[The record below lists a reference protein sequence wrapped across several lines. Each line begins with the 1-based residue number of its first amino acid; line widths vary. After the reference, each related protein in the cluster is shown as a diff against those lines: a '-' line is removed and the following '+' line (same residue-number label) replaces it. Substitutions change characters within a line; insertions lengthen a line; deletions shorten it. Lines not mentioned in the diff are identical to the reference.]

1 MIQNPR
7 RRFLRLI
14 FTNAFFVVICLAGL
28 IPILYALSVSLNATN
43 SVFHAGFSLLPSQLT
58 SANYRSVLF
67 DQPFLLWLRNTVLL
81 AAFTVVIALTVAV
94 PAAYAFSRFRFRGR
108 GATLYVL
115 LLLNA
120 FPSILSMFVLYRLLR
135 LMGMINT
142 YAGLV
147 IVYTGGMTIFSLW
160 NMKGYFDTIPVEIE
174 QAARIDGAGDFQV
187 IWRVVLPLAKPTI
200 VVTAIL
206 VLISVWNDYIFA
218 INFLSTADKYTL
230 AAGLYTL
237 QATEQ
242 TRNWPLFSAASL
254 LASLPVLAIFFAVQ
268 KYMQSGLTSG
278 GVKE

>member
-1 MIQNPR
+1 VIQNPR
-7 RRFLRLI
+7 KRFLRLTA
-14 FTNAFFVVICLAGL
+14 TNLFFLVICLAGL
-28 IPILYALSVSLNATN
+28 VPILYALSVSLNATN
-43 SVFHAGFSLLPSQLT
+43 SVFSEGFSLLPSQFT
-58 SANYRSVLF
+58 FQNYRSVLF
-67 DQPFLLWLRNTVLL
+67 NQPFLLWMRNTVLL
-81 AAFTVVIALTVAV
+81 AAFTVVIALSVSV

-108 GATLYVL
+108 STTLYLL

-120 FPSILSMFVLYRLLR
+120 FPSILSMFALYRLLR
-135 LMGMINT
+135 LMGMVNT
-142 YAGLV
+142 YTGLV

-174 QAARIDGAGDFQV
+174 QAARIDGADDFQ
-187 IWRVVLPLAKPTI
+187 IIRKIVLPLAKPTI
-200 VVTAIL
+200 IVTAIL

-254 LASLPVLAIFFAVQ
+254 LASLPVLVIFFAVQ

>member
-7 RRFLRLI
+7 RRFLRLV

-43 SVFHAGFSLLPSQLT
+43 SVFHEGFSLLPSQLT

-120 FPSILSMFVLYRLLR
+120 FPSILSMFALYRLLR

>member
-7 RRFLRLI
+7 RRFLRLAVTNI
-14 FTNAFFVVICLAGL
+14 FFLAICLAGL
-28 IPILYALSVSLNATN
+28 VPILYALSVSLNATN
-43 SVFHAGFSLLPSQLT
+43 SVFNEGSLFPSRFT
-58 SANYRSVLF
+58 SENYRSVLF
-67 DQPFLLWLRNTVLL
+67 SQPFLLWMRNTVLL
-81 AAFTVVIALTVAV
+81 AVFTVIIALSVAV

-108 GATLYVL
+108 GATLYLL

-120 FPSILSMFVLYRLLR
+120 FPSILSMFALYRLLR

-142 YAGLV
+142 YTGLV

-174 QAARIDGAGDFQV
+174 QAARIDGAGDLQ
-187 IWRVVLPLAKPTI
+187 IIRKIVLPLAKPTI

-254 LASLPVLAIFFAVQ
+254 LASLPVLVIFFAVQ